1 MLENSLDP
9 GTDSVLDEYMKNP
22 DREWLKKRLMG
33 VAACLMIAFAVL
45 LIRFVYLQVIQ
56 GEEYRRLSKNNCI
69 RLQSVPA
76 SRGLIYD
83 RNGVLLVDNRP
94 SFDLQIVLNDAAP
107 LKDTVEKVSTF
118 TGLPLVDIMKRIQ
131 DAGKISRHKPLLIER
146 NITRDQ
152 LAAVE
157 AHLFDLPGISVNV
170 EPKRNYIYKKSA
182 AHIIGYLGEINAEE
196 LRSSRYPDVKSGES
210 IGRYGAEK
218 VFEHILH
225 GKRGGRQVEVDA
237 NGRLVRI
244 ISTVDSLPGKNLF
257 LTIDSDLQQKSEA
270 LLEGK
275 DGAIV
280 AIDPSNGD
288 VLVMASSPSFDQNDF
303 IGGIS
308 VKKWRKLMADPGR
321 PMSNKAIQ
329 GEYPP
334 ASTYKILTAIAAL
347 EEGVI
352 NSKTTRFCPGY
363 YKYGN
368 RSYRCWKKWGHGDV
382 DVVDAL
388 EKSCDVFFYRA
399 GEETGVDTLAQY
411 ARGCG
416 FGRPTGIELDNERP
430 GLVPTSAWKK
440 RRFGVPWQGGET
452 LSIAIGQ
459 GFNLVTPLQMAVFI
473 GAVGNGGTIYRPRI
487 LKSLQAYDGKKIPQ
501 EEPEII
507 GGLPAGG
514 DTLKIIRKGLFNAVQ
529 GSRGTARS
537 IQIKGLNIAGK
548 TGTAQVFSL
557 KKGDRDRLDEL
568 DYYLRDHAW
577 FVCYAPA
584 DNPLIAVS
592 VIIEHG
598 EHGSTAAAPVA
609 RDVVAAFLEQQ
620 GIIKGR

>member
-1 MLENSLDP
+1 MLENSLEP
-9 GTDSVLDEYMKNP
+9 GTDSALEEYMKNP

-94 SFDLQIVLNDAAP
+94 SFDLQIVLNDAVP
-107 LKDTVEKVSTF
+107 LKKTVEKLCFF
-118 TGLPLVDIMKRIQ
+118 TGLPIVDIMK
-131 DAGKISRHKPLLIER
+131 KIEEDKKNYRHKPLLIEK

-182 AHIIGYLGEINAEE
+182 AHIIGYLGEINANE
-196 LRSSRYPDVKSGES
+196 LRSSKYPDVKSGES

-218 VFEHILH
+218 VFEQTLH
-225 GKRGGRQVEVDA
+225 GKRGGRQIEVDA

-244 ISTVDSLPGKNLF
+244 ISTVDSLPGKNIF
-257 LTIDSDLQQKSEA
+257 LTIDSRLQQKSEA

-275 DGAIV
+275 DGAVV

-288 VLVMASSPSFDQNDF
+288 ILVMASSPSFDQNDF

-308 VKKWRKLMADPGR
+308 VKKWKKLMADPGR

-352 NSKTTRFCPGY
+352 NRNTTRFCPGY

-368 RSYRCWKKWGHGDV
+368 RSYRCWKKMG
-382 DVVDAL
+382 
-388 EKSCDVFFYRA
+388 S
-399 GEETGVDTLAQY
+399 
-411 ARGCG
+411 
-416 FGRPTGIELDNERP
+416 
-430 GLVPTSAWKK
+430 
-440 RRFGVPWQGGET
+440 WQGR
-452 LSIAIGQ
+452 
-459 GFNLVTPLQMAVFI
+459 M
-473 GAVGNGGTIYRPRI
+473 
-487 LKSLQAYDGKKIPQ
+487 
-501 EEPEII
+501 
-507 GGLPAGG
+507 
-514 DTLKIIRKGLFNAVQ
+514 
-529 GSRGTARS
+529 
-537 IQIKGLNIAGK
+537 
-548 TGTAQVFSL
+548 
-557 KKGDRDRLDEL
+557 
-568 DYYLRDHAW
+568 
-577 FVCYAPA
+577 
-584 DNPLIAVS
+584 
-592 VIIEHG
+592 
-598 EHGSTAAAPVA
+598 
-609 RDVVAAFLEQQ
+609 
-620 GIIKGR
+620 